1 MVKNLEKEVLVV
13 TAMHRPFKRVHKQK
27 VLRPSRWSRISRW
40 NRMSLMATIITFM
53 FASKATVVS
62 LHTTTTTTT
71 HERTLPADDFNRDDW
86 YKRYPVYPPYCSIPA
101 EMEKRDI
108 PPVAD
113 DVRLGE
119 SRLVHVTAV
128 FRHGARTPFKGNLNC
143 WDGYL
148 ESEDTGVWNCDLKT
162 ITSPPTPKE
171 VSEDEG
177 QGNKG
182 GVAMFLF
189 EKHYDALLDSKDN
202 LSNSLNGTCQVR

>member
-1 MVKNLEKEVLVV
+1 MVQKLEKEVLVANAV
-13 TAMHRPFKRVHKQK
+13 HRPFKRFKKVVH
-27 VLRPSRWSRISRW
+27 RPSRW

-62 LHTTTTTTT
+62 LHTTTTTTTTTT

-128 FRHGARTPFKGNLNC
+128 FRHGARAPVKGNLNC